1 MTTRHHPSTR
11 AERRANSQRHSRNS
25 RHTLRQERAAAG
37 RQHRRALLDDD
48 ATREAVALLQR
59 LMRFGVSK

>member
-11 AERRANSQRHSRNS
+11 AERRANSQRHSRNA
-25 RHTLRQERAAAG
+25 LRQERAAAG
-37 RQHRRALLDDD
+37 RQQRRALLDDD
-48 ATREAVALLQR
+48 ATREAVAVLQR